1 MVLQK
6 PSSLANSLGGGNRIS
21 LGGGGGGMKL
31 GNTPIKPTISMVT
44 TKTGNTQTVTLVQK
58 PATTITSGPTQKIV
72 SVNRPV
78 FKVTPGPAGMR
89 WCKGGFGTV
98 LDVM

>member
-1 MVLQK
+1 
-6 PSSLANSLGGGNRIS
+6 
-21 LGGGGGGMKL
+21 MKL

-58 PATTITSGPTQKIV
+58 PATTITSGPAQKIV

-78 FKVTPGPAGMR
+78 FKVTPGPPGINLV
-89 WCKGGFGTV
+89 KGRGLGSVVVVQDLCLSCMLCLPLFVSGV
-98 LDVM
+98 